1 MGEKP
6 TGSLWRTRNRRRAL
20 LALIVVLIGIAF
32 YFLLYRSKE
41 VSAAFRSLT
50 SSLAPVLIGLVLA
63 YLLNPLQT
71 RMQRWFTALFGKRAK
86 RPKRVE
92 GLAKGISIA
101 LSVLLVAALLV
112 LLVVLIIP
120 EIGNSVARAAEALP
134 AQIRSVADWINGQL
148 NDDSDWA
155 VMLQQGLEKGLEFL
169 QNWATTSLPG
179 MANSLLSYVT
189 TGVIGVVK
197 SVFNLIVAMVVAI
210 YVLKDKHR
218 FLAQS
223 KKLLC
228 AFAGERRANQV
239 LDTARHANKIVGGYL
254 TGMIIESLIVGV
266 VCFAGMSLMRM
277 PYALLV
283 SVIIGLTNVIP
294 FFGPIIGAVIS
305 SALILLTDFR
315 QGLIF
320 VIFIIILQ
328 QIEGNII
335 APRVLG
341 DSTGVSPFWVT
352 FSLLL
357 FGSLFGF
364 VGMLIGVPLFAVL
377 YYLLGLWI
385 DTRLENRHLPTDTQ
399 AYTTAVGLS
408 DGRLIHADPL
418 PPAERR
424 SRRRKAPDG
433 GAAQDA
439 QQEKEHDE

>member
-1 MGEKP
+1 MENKP
-6 TGSLWRTRNRRRAL
+6 AGSLWRTRNRRRAL
-20 LALIVVLIGIAF
+20 LALIVVLVGIAF

-41 VSAAFRSLT
+41 VGDAFRSLI

-63 YLLNPLQT
+63 YLLNPLQS
-71 RMQRWFTALFGKRAK
+71 RMQRGLFRLFGKRSK
-86 RPKRVE
+86 RPQRAE
-92 GLAKGISIA
+92 SAAKGISIA

-112 LLVVLIIP
+112 MLVVLIIP
-120 EIGNSVARAAEALP
+120 EIGNSIARAAEALP
-134 AQIRSVADWINGQL
+134 AQIRSVVDWINGRI
-148 NDDSDWA
+148 NDDSEWA
-155 VMLQQGLEKGLEFL
+155 VMIQQGLEKGLEFL

-197 SVFNLIVAMVVAI
+197 SIFNLTVAMVVAI

-228 AFAGERRANQV
+228 AFTGEKRANQV

-254 TGMIIESLIVGV
+254 TGMIIESLIVAV
-266 VCFAGMSLMRM
+266 VCFIGMSLMRM

-283 SVIIGLTNVIP
+283 SVIIGVTNVIP

-305 SALILLTDFR
+305 SALILLFDFR

-320 VIFIIILQ
+320 IVFIIVLQ

-341 DSTGVSPFWVT
+341 ESTGVSPFWVT

-377 YYLLGLWI
+377 YYLFDLWI
-385 DTRLENRHLPTDTQ
+385 DTRLEKRHLPTGTEE
-399 AYTTAVGLS
+399 YTAAVGLEN
-408 DGRLIHADPL
+408 GRLVYAEPL
-418 PPAERR
+418 PPAVEKGKQDK
-424 SRRRKAPDG
+424 KA
-433 GAAQDA
+433 
-439 QQEKEHDE
+439 EKEPKQ